1 MDERIVITGIGLI
14 TPIGNN
20 LPQIR
25 KSLIDKCSGVTSLE
39 VKRIGKQFA
48 GCCDYDRY
56 QHQTKKQVRV
66 GTQAGNMATHCSM
79 DAILSSKLTKE
90 SLPSDRTGVFV
101 GFTEHGSNQSSDAI
115 EVVNDNDGD
124 FRFWSHHQNAKII
137 SNNPSG
143 EVAITLGLKGP
154 HFCIGGACA
163 ASNISMI
170 QAINALKLG
179 DIDLAIAGGVSEAP
193 RGFGTFMSFKSQ
205 NALAQHDDPA
215 RASRPFDKDRNGIII
230 SEGGAMY
237 TIERLTS
244 AIKRKAN
251 ILCESVGYSITSD
264 GSGYVHPEVDGQVRC
279 MTGALTKAG
288 LEPEQINILNTHA
301 TSTPAGDIVE
311 AASINNIF
319 NSKTHVNNTKSFVG
333 HTMGAAG
340 GIELAGNI
348 PSFAD
353 NLIHPTIN
361 IDNLDPECDIPGLVI
376 NDALQVSQPV
386 QYIMSNS
393 FGMLGT
399 NTSIIVKRYN

>member
-1 MDERIVITGIGLI
+1 
-14 TPIGNN
+14 
-20 LPQIR
+20 
-25 KSLIDKCSGVTSLE
+25 
-39 VKRIGKQFA
+39 
-48 GCCDYDRY
+48 
-56 QHQTKKQVRV
+56 
-66 GTQAGNMATHCSM
+66 
-79 DAILSSKLTKE
+79 
-90 SLPSDRTGVFV
+90 
-101 GFTEHGSNQSSDAI
+101 
-115 EVVNDNDGD
+115 
-124 FRFWSHHQNAKII
+124 
-137 SNNPSG
+137 
-143 EVAITLGLKGP
+143 
-154 HFCIGGACA
+154 
-163 ASNISMI
+163 
-170 QAINALKLG
+170 
-179 DIDLAIAGGVSEAP
+179 
-193 RGFGTFMSFKSQ
+193 
-205 NALAQHDDPA
+205 
-215 RASRPFDKDRNGIII
+215 
-230 SEGGAMY
+230 MY

-251 ILCESVGYSITSD
+251 ILCEIVGYSITSD